1 MSFSEEIMQIRQCMT
16 TDVQVI
22 SPDDTVQHAARLMAR
37 IDAGA
42 LPVANAERMVGMIT
56 DRDIAIRAIGEGF
69 GPDCL
74 VCEVMTPEVL
84 YCFEDQESGQVLS
97 NMADV
102 QVRRLPVVDREKHL
116 VGIVSL
122 GDLDR
127 DEPVNAG
134 HALKGINQP
143 GGRHSQQ
150 LDDLDELEL

>member
-1 MSFSEEIMQIRQCMT
+1 MQVKQCMT

-22 SPDDTVQHAARLMAR
+22 SPEDTVQQAARLMAR

-56 DRDIAIRAIGEGF
+56 DRDIAIRAIGEGH
-69 GPDCL
+69 GPECRVGDI
-74 VCEVMTPEVL
+74 MTPEVL
-84 YCFEDQESGQVLS
+84 YCFDDEETEEVLD

-102 QVRRLPVVDREKHL
+102 QVRRLPVVDHEKHL

-127 DEPVNAG
+127 DRPVVAG
-134 HALKGINQP
+134 QALQGINQP
-143 GGRHSQQ
+143 GGAHSQRLDSEDDE
-150 LDDLDELEL
+150 LDD